1 MSGKPG
7 RLRRSFSVAF
17 KRQVVAE
24 AFAPGASVAK
34 VARRYDL
41 NANQVFN
48 WRRRYGVDGAFLP
61 VVVTDCER
69 PTTAPEPATATENS
83 VGEVEIT
90 LATGHRVTL
99 RGGFDGVQ
107 VARLLR
113 GLCR

>member
-24 AFAPGASVAK
+24 AFAPGASVSK

-48 WRRRYGVDGAFLP
+48 WRRRYGADDAFLP
-61 VVVTDCER
+61 VVVTETAR
-69 PTTAPEPATATENS
+69 PVAAPAPATATENRP
-83 VGEVEIT
+83 GEIEIT
-90 LATGHRVTL
+90 LAAGHRVTI
-99 RGGFDGVQ
+99 RGGFDAAE

-113 GLCR
+113 SLR